1 MSKCKEIKAK
11 LLIEKTD
18 LEDKISKLKAFIDKD
33 EKCDHGYLLMDQLS
47 IMKQYVE
54 ILNKRIN
61 VLSNAN
67 QD

>member
-1 MSKCKEIKAK
+1 MNKCVEIKAK
-11 LLIEKTD
+11 LKVEKMD

-33 EKCDHGYLLMDQLS
+33 EKCDHKYLLMDQLS